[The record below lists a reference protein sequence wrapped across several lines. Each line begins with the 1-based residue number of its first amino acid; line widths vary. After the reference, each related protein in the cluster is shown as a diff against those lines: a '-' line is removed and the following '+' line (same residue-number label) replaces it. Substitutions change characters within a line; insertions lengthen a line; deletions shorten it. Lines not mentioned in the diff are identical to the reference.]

1 MEPLLRMWDPDKW
14 RDVVNDQGL
23 ECSFEYSSDKRYQI
37 HCSATIYR
45 PHVWT
50 ELIREGD
57 YIYGFILKKGS
68 LSWKK
73 VEEAEILK
81 YFLGDLLPEFA
92 EKNDLPPQVTIEYGQ
107 ESLFTE
113 QEKENE

>member
-45 PHVWT
+45 RYVWA
-50 ELIREGD
+50 ELVREGD
-57 YIYGFILKKGS
+57 YIYGFVLKKDT
-68 LSWKK
+68 LSWRK
-73 VEEAEILK
+73 VEEEEILK
-81 YFLGDLLPEFA
+81 YFQGPLLPDFA
-92 EKNDLPPQVTIEYGQ
+92 KRNELPPQIIIEYGQ
-107 ESLFTE
+107 ELLFE
-113 QEKENE
+113 ERNNDE

>member
-1 MEPLLRMWDPDKW
+1 MWDPDKW

-45 PHVWT
+45 CHVWA
-50 ELIREGD
+50 ELVREGD
-57 YIYGFILKKGS
+57 YIYGFVLKENT

-73 VEEAEILK
+73 VEEEEILK
-81 YFLGDLLPEFA
+81 YFRGQLLPDFA
-92 EKNDLPPQVTIEYGQ
+92 KRNELPPQIIIEYGQ
-107 ESLFTE
+107 ESLFE
-113 QEKENE
+113 ERNNDE

>member
-1 MEPLLRMWDPDKW
+1 MWDPDKW
-14 RDVVNDQGL
+14 RDRVNEKGL

-45 PHVWT
+45 KNIWA

-57 YIYGFILKKGS
+57 YIYGFILKRGS
-68 LSWKK
+68 LSWHK

-81 YFLGDLLPEFA
+81 YFQGPLLPEFA
-92 EKNDLPPQVTIEYGQ
+92 EKSNLPPQVTIEYGQ
-107 ESLFTE
+107 ESLFE
-113 QEKENE
+113 ERNNDE